1 MTILK
6 KPLKFVLT
14 IQFLFIGLFVIAQ
27 NAEKEFPL
35 QKIVQQRTDNIFDSL
50 IKIRRDFHIHPEL
63 SEQEKR
69 TSKKIAEYLTAMGLE
84 GETGIGGYGVVGILK
99 TGKKGKRIAWR
110 ADIDALPSDIP
121 DVVDF
126 HSKNKGVRHTCGHDV
141 NTTIALGIAEV
152 LSGLRERLT
161 GTVYFI
167 FQPSEEN
174 YKGAKAM
181 IDDGLFKIINPDE
194 IYASHIA
201 PMPEG
206 VIATRPDWLF
216 ADYKIIKV
224 SFKTSSENESET
236 EYTKN
241 LLSSLQNIEPESKF
255 WDTKNLLDPDI
266 GLGNPNTIY
275 KDYRTVNKN
284 FTVEETGNQISI
296 STMVS
301 SSDKRKMDS
310 ILPLV
315 KQKINASKYSN
326 NLIKVEYSFQ
336 RPVISNNTELT
347 KKAIKSLSSI
357 YGKDKVIS
365 LYGAIPDGRGDDF
378 AYFQEQI
385 PGVYFLLG
393 GSNFEKGI
401 ISMPHAPNFA
411 VDENCI
417 KTGVEAFSSLIIERL
432 LDQ

>member
-1 MTILK
+1 MTPLK
-6 KPLKFVLT
+6 KSLKFVLA
-14 IQFLFIGLFVIAQ
+14 IQFLFIGLFVIGQ
-27 NAEKEFPL
+27 NTGKEFPL

-63 SEQEKR
+63 SEHEKR
-69 TSKKIAEYLTAMGLE
+69 TSQKIAEYLTAIGLE
-84 GETGIGGYGVVGILK
+84 VETGIGGYGVVGILK

-126 HSKNKGVRHTCGHDV
+126 KSKNIGVRHTCGHDV

-152 LSGLRERLT
+152 LSGLKEKLT

-181 IDDGLFKIINPDE
+181 IDDGLLNKIHPDE

-201 PMPEG
+201 PIPEG
-206 VIATRPDWLF
+206 LIATRPGWLF
-216 ADYKIIKV
+216 ADYKIVKV
-224 SFKTSSENESET
+224 SYKKSGDSQAEI

-241 LLSSLQNIEPESKF
+241 LLSSLQTVQPDSKF
-255 WDTKNLLDPDI
+255 WDTKNLLDPNI
-266 GLGNPNTIY
+266 GLGSPNTIY
-275 KDYRTVNKN
+275 KDFRTVNKN

-296 STMVS
+296 STMIS

-310 ILPLV
+310 ILPLLN
-315 KQKINASKYSN
+315 QKIKSSKYSK
-326 NLIKVEYSFQ
+326 NLINVDYSYQ
-336 RPVISNNTELT
+336 RPVISNDKKLTTE
-347 KKAIKSLSSI
+347 AIKSLASI
-357 YGKDKVIS
+357 YGKDKVVS
-365 LYGAIPDGRGDDF
+365 LYGVIPDGRGDDF
-378 AYFQEQI
+378 AYFQEHI

-401 ISMPHAPNFA
+401 ISMPHSPDFA

-417 KTGVEAFSSLIIERL
+417 KTGVKAFASLILGRL
-432 LDQ
+432 ND